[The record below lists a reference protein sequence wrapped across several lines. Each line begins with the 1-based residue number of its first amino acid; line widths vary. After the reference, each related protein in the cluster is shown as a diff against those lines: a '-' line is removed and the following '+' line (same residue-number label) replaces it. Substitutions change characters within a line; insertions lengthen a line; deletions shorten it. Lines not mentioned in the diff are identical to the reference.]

1 MEASS
6 LLAHLF
12 QSGDNYKNQHFS
24 VLQFR
29 IHVISEASQSYCRPP
44 HILLFPPTT
53 IYFLALIASLCTLRS
68 MPPLV
73 ISISFALPDEI
84 ISRITSPSGWENA
97 FLLTVYLEAI
107 GLGRLWQGSS
117 VSRDSKQKRK
127 IITIMG
133 TVRETAVWRIPI
145 EGVITAKRIN

>member
-12 QSGDNYKNQHFS
+12 QSRDNYKNQHFS

-29 IHVISEASQSYCRPP
+29 IHVISEASQSYCPPP

-53 IYFLALIASLCTLRS
+53 ISFLALIAASLCTLRS
-68 MPPLV
+68 MLPLV
-73 ISISFALPDEI
+73 ISTSFALPDEI
-84 ISRITSPSGWENA
+84 IRITSPSGWENA
-97 FLLTVYLEAI
+97 FLLTIYLEAI

-133 TVRETAVWRIPI
+133 TV
-145 EGVITAKRIN
+145 KRDSCLKDTHRGGDNC